1 MRSDF
6 FLGLQPETIETRL
19 LLFRVISPLQPV
31 LENNIM
37 TIIIYIYIYI
47 YILVTII
54 FPEGEN
60 NSASLCVHLPHHA
73 FFEPPILTVCK

>member
-1 MRSDF
+1 MRSAF

-37 TIIIYIYIYI
+37 TIIIYIYIYF
-47 YILVTII
+47 LVTII

>member
-6 FLGLQPETIETRL
+6 FLGLQPETIETSL

-31 LENNIM
+31 LENNNDDY
-37 TIIIYIYIYI
+37 YIYIYF
-47 YILVTII
+47 LVTII

-60 NSASLCVHLPHHA
+60 NSASLCVHLPRQT

>member
-1 MRSDF
+1 MRSAF

-37 TIIIYIYIYI
+37 TIIIYIYF
-47 YILVTII
+47 LVTII

-60 NSASLCVHLPHHA
+60 NSASLFVHLPHHA

>member
-37 TIIIYIYIYI
+37 TIIIYIHF
-47 YILVTII
+47 LVTII